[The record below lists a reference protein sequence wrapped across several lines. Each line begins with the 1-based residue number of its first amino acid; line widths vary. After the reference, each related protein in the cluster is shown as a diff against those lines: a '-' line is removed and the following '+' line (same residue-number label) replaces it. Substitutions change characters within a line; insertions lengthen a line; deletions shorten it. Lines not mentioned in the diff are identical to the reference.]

1 MAEND
6 KWLQD
11 IAKKARELEKFKHI
25 NASNSNNEATWENT
39 DKGKWNLK
47 QWEEY
52 VLKTQPKI
60 KFDYEAMAKA
70 ISANAAKSEE
80 DAVNKILDKY
90 YKTQRD
96 RANKIK
102 ELKNDIEFLE
112 KQLKT
117 AEGERKME
125 IQKSL
130 DDARRQLSD
139 TESYRQEWNDYLS
152 SYGTFLEKRKALED
166 KFAMESSGLDQNSPV
181 YKKSKKEYEKSL
193 QELTFDQMKKNLDWE
208 AVFGD
213 LSKMTKT
220 MLDDLETKLQSII
233 KNGKKS

>member
-1 MAEND
+1 MKEKKELDSIKRQRDQQMAEND

-80 DAVNKILDKY
+80 DAVDKILDKY

-102 ELKNDIEFLE
+102 ELKNDIEFFW
-112 KQLKT
+112 
-117 AEGERKME
+117 
-125 IQKSL
+125 KS
-130 DDARRQLSD
+130 
-139 TESYRQEWNDYLS
+139 N
-152 SYGTFLEKRKALED
+152 
-166 KFAMESSGLDQNSPV
+166 
-181 YKKSKKEYEKSL
+181 
-193 QELTFDQMKKNLDWE
+193 
-208 AVFGD
+208 
-213 LSKMTKT
+213 
-220 MLDDLETKLQSII
+220 
-233 KNGKKS
+233 